1 MRYVNKTMLA
11 LSVLLLTGCGFIDL
25 AYNNAASFVASEF
38 DDAFDL
44 SQAQKDLLDARLQQ
58 FFSWHRTQELARYR
72 QLLDQAALAA
82 ADGISASEVIALN
95 QDIRL
100 AWQRSLEK
108 AIDSLG
114 DLAVT
119 LTPDQIEQYQVYQR
133 ENSKDF
139 EDYLEMSQQ
148 QRDVY
153 RVKRNFDRLED
164 WFGDFDD
171 YLAQKVNARLESLP
185 DLYESRLR
193 YREAR
198 HQALIAALQNAPDG
212 GISTQRLKAI
222 LMDPSTDYARA
233 FEPARSAYWQAYAE
247 ALEDISSWVTDAH
260 RQHVVAR
267 LQNYARVVA
276 RLSADS

>member
-1 MRYVNKTMLA
+1 MRYAKNTMLA
-11 LSVLLLTGCGFIDL
+11 LSVLLLTSCGIIDL

-44 SQAQKDLLDARLQQ
+44 NPAQSDQLDSRLQQ
-58 FFSWHRTQELARYR
+58 FFSWHRRQELASYR
-72 QLLDQAALAA
+72 QMLDQAALAA
-82 ADGISASEVIALN
+82 ADGISAGEFLALN

-119 LTPDQIEQYQVYQR
+119 LTPTQIEQYQAYHR
-133 ENSKDF
+133 ESSEDF
-139 EDYLEMSQQ
+139 EDYLQMSQQ
-148 QRDVY
+148 QREIY
-153 RVKRNFDRLED
+153 RVKRNFERLEN
-164 WFGDFDD
+164 WFGDFDY
-171 YLAQKVNARLESLP
+171 YLAQKVSARLESLP
-185 DLYESRLR
+185 ELYEPWLR

-198 HQALIAALQNAPDG
+198 HQALIAALQNAPG
-212 GISTQRLKAI
+212 GITPQRLREI

-233 FEPARSAYWQAYAE
+233 FEPARVAFWQAYAE
-247 ALEDISSWVTDAH
+247 ALEDISSWVTEAH
-260 RQHVVAR
+260 RQHLVAR
-267 LQNYARVVA
+267 LQKYARVVA